1 MSVCLQEVYLRLM
14 ALTAM
19 ALLSSQQHTHQSKD
33 PATTSKVA
41 GQLSRPSKEDGLAG

>member
-1 MSVCLQEVYLRLM
+1 MRLM

-33 PATTSKVA
+33 PATTSKVTGRLA
-41 GQLSRPSKEDGLAG
+41 RPSKEDVLAD